1 MDERVLLTGRAYGHR
16 ATLELHGGTLTWR
29 AQRGSPP
36 IAENIATTPHD
47 VREARLIVRRWSI
60 PGFLISTLSAMWMA
74 SESALFGAIPLAVG
88 LALIVARQLRPSR
101 YLALDLGTR
110 MLVLRVAPALA
121 DDAKRLVDEVD
132 RRELP
137 ASPPTLP

>member
-1 MDERVLLTGRAYGHR
+1 MLLTGRAYGHR
-16 ATLELHGGTLTWR
+16 ATLELSGDTLTWR

-47 VREARLIVRRWSI
+47 VQAAQLVVRRWSV
-60 PGFLISTLSAMWMA
+60 GGVLLSMISTMWMA
-74 SESALFGAIPLAVG
+74 SESALVGAIPLAVG
-88 LALIVARQLRPSR
+88 LALVVYRQLRPTR
-101 YLALDLGTR
+101 YLTLDLGTR
-110 MLVLRVAPALA
+110 LLVLRVQPSLAADAQALVERVA
-121 DDAKRLVDEVD
+121 